1 MARTII
7 GVIVGYVLMFL
18 LNFAGFVTLY
28 AVIGPNQAFAP
39 GLYLA
44 STKWIAISAVILL
57 ITGVIAGLVCAMI
70 AAGGRAPLALAIV
83 VVVLGLLLAIPAM
96 MKAQINS
103 KLVRSGDVPQMQ
115 AAQLAYWP
123 VWCPFAFPFIS
134 AIGVLAGGK
143 LKQRS

>member
-7 GVIVGYVLMFL
+7 GVIVGYVLMFIM
-18 LNFAGFVTLY
+18 NFAAFVALY
-28 AVIGPNQAFAP
+28 AVLGPEQAFEP

-57 ITGVIAGLVCAMI
+57 ITGTIAGLVAVLI
-70 AAGGRAPLALAIV
+70 AKGGRASLALAVV
-83 VVVLGLLLAIPAM
+83 VVVLGVVLAIPAM
-96 MKAQINS
+96 LKANVNS
-103 KLVRSGDVPQMQ
+103 KLVRTGDVPSMQ

-134 AIGVLAGGK
+134 AIGVMVGGK
-143 LKQRS
+143 LKRS

>member
-7 GVIVGYVLMFL
+7 GVIGGYVLMFI

-28 AVIGPNQAFAP
+28 AVVGPNQAFEP

-44 STKWIAISAVILL
+44 STKWIAMSFVMIL
-57 ITGVIAGLVCAMI
+57 ITGAIAGLVCAVI
-70 AAGGRAPLALAIV
+70 AKGGRAPLALAIV

-96 MKAQINS
+96 LKGQVNS
-103 KLVRSGDVPQMQ
+103 KMVRPADVPQMQ

-123 VWCPFAFPFIS
+123 IWCPFAFPFVS
-134 AIGVLAGGK
+134 AIGVIVGGR
-143 LKQRS
+143 LKRRS

>member
-7 GVIVGYVLMFL
+7 GVIVGYVLMFI

-28 AVIGPNQAFAP
+28 AVIGPDQAFEP

-44 STKWIAISAVILL
+44 STKWIAITFSMFL
-57 ITGVIAGLVCAMI
+57 ITGLIAGLVCALI
-70 AAGGRAPLALAIV
+70 AKGGRAPLALAVV

-96 MKAQINS
+96 LKANVNS
-103 KLVRSGDVPQMQ
+103 KLVRTGDVPQMQ

-123 VWCPFAFPFIS
+123 VWGPFVSPLIS
-134 AIGVLAGGK
+134 AVGVMIGGK
-143 LKQRS
+143 LKRR